1 MSRTVLFVV
10 CLFFMQS
17 LFAQTQLSWED
28 FADIDFEPAYNE
40 IYEIYFLKPTF
51 GEKIKQHQGKEVR
64 ITGYF
69 LNIAGDGEVLLVSQN
84 PMASCFF
91 CGASGPESV
100 VEINFKKKPSFKTD
114 DIVTITGNLTLN
126 KFDVDHFNY
135 ILNDAEGELTEE

>member
-1 MSRTVLFVV
+1 MSRTVLIVGF
-10 CLFFMQS
+10 LFFMQG
-17 LFAQTQLSWED
+17 LFAQVQLSWED

-40 IYEIYFLKPTF
+40 VYEIYFLKPAF
-51 GEKIKQHQGKEVR
+51 GEKIKQYQGKEVR

-114 DIVTITGNLTLN
+114 DMVTITGNLTLN

-135 ILNDAEGELTEE
+135 ILNDAEGKLAKE

>member
-1 MSRTVLFVV
+1 MSRAVLFVV
-10 CLFFMQS
+10 CLFFCQN
-17 LFAQTQLSWED
+17 LFAQIQLSWED
-28 FADIDFEPAYNE
+28 FADIDFEPSYNE

-51 GEKIKQHQGKEVR
+51 GEKIKQYQGKEVR

-114 DIVTITGNLTLN
+114 DIVTITGNLALN

-135 ILNDAEGELTEE
+135 ILNDAEGQLTEE